1 MNFARILDASK
12 LLARRRLSDAL
23 ITFALC
29 AASLTVR
36 IASLYPLD
44 IGGDPARKWW
54 FARTW
59 AYANHATD
67 WEHHMTRMAIN
78 AVVFPIQRL
87 IADHGV
93 VYYVAPAAAATLF
106 TVLMFFTARRIAGYP
121 GAIFAALCSI
131 LFDQMEHAGSQLNPE
146 VFECLYG
153 ALSFYC
159 LVRYHAAHRA
169 TAGRATTGWLLA
181 TGVSMFLLYLTKEPN
196 VFLYPGYALAVWMVS
211 RRLRDVIILASVPF
225 GLFLVE
231 TALYAIFT
239 EFEKG
244 RMQLVSA
251 SYAAQEKRPWKRN
264 TTFFGLFNRFVVVK
278 DSWKLALYPFF
289 VLWPALFFWRRV
301 KPEARLVV
309 PVAFSFLAG
318 ITFYIRGIN
327 PIQAGTL
334 FHQRY
339 LAPVIP
345 GMFLT
350 LAVVFDAAVGAIF
363 ERMPKREAIAPVL
376 TRFRVPLIALVL
388 GVFALWYWVDR
399 SPRKSAGPRLMRE
412 QTEIFNRAYAA
423 GVPIV
428 ARRVRSYEYK
438 VPFSIHHILLS
449 DENLLQPD
457 GTLRENAYRTLRARG
472 AKWYYIHKDR
482 HAEDFVRE
490 RIQSR
495 GCVIEV
501 SARSYTLTVESSKAQ
516 IERCLEQAER
526 R

>member
-1 MNFARILDASK
+1 MNFAQILDASK
-12 LLARRRLSDAL
+12 ALARRRSADAL
-23 ITFALC
+23 ITLALI
-29 AASLTVR
+29 AATVTVR
-36 IASLYPLD
+36 VATLYPLD

-59 AYANHATD
+59 IYANQASD

-78 AVVFPIQRL
+78 AFVFPIQR
-87 IADHGV
+87 IFGEYGTAYYIGPV
-93 VYYVAPAAAATLF
+93 VAATLF
-106 TVLMFFTARRIAGYP
+106 TILMFFTARRIAGYP

-146 VFECLYG
+146 GFECLYG
-153 ALSFYC
+153 ALSLYC

-169 TAGRATTGWLLA
+169 AASRASTGWLVA
-181 TGVSMFLLYLTKEPN
+181 TGVAMFLLYLTKEPN
-196 VFLYPGYALAVWMVS
+196 VFMYPGYALAVWMVS
-211 RRLRDVIILASVPF
+211 RRLRDVIILASVPL
-225 GLFLVE
+225 GLLLVE

-244 RMQLVSA
+244 RMQIVTA

-278 DSWKLALYPFF
+278 DSWKYALYPFF
-289 VLWPALFFWRRV
+289 VLWPTLFFWRRV

-350 LAVVFDAAVGAIF
+350 LAVVVDAAAGAIF
-363 ERMPKREAIAPVL
+363 DRSPKRDTLASIL
-376 TRFRVPLIALVL
+376 TRFRVPIVALVM
-388 GVFALWYWVDR
+388 GAFALWFWVER

-428 ARRVRSYEYK
+428 AKRVRSYEYK

-457 GTLRENAYRTLRARG
+457 GALRENAYRSLTVRG
-472 AKWYYIHKDR
+472 AKWLYIHKDR
-482 HAEDFVRE
+482 NSEDFVRE
-490 RIQSR
+490 RIETR
-495 GCVIEV
+495 GCVVEV
-501 SARSYTLTVESSKAQ
+501 SARGYTLTVESSKRE
-516 IERCLEQAER
+516 IDRCLAQAEKR
-526 R
+526 